1 MDFKIQFKEMKE
13 RIKVVDVLYRY
24 GVRLRKKP
32 DSDYASCPCPLPTH
46 PEDRNN
52 NAFGVHLPSN
62 RWQCKHPECARK
74 NGVGDKWGDCINL
87 VTTHDS
93 VDAKQAATLLNS
105 WFPKDKPALSHGETR
120 EVRGIS
126 PHHHIPDNTSSAV
139 AGKYMQEI
147 DAWFHTLI
155 VRGDQENDVDYW
167 ARILK
172 AVKTRLVESYRS
184 GQRSKAA

>member
-32 DSDYASCPCPLPTH
+32 DSDYASCACPLPTH

-62 RWQCKHPECARK
+62 RWQCKHPECAKK

-87 VTTHDS
+87 VAVHDT
-93 VDAKQAATLLNS
+93 VDAKQAAERIDS
-105 WFPKDKPALSHGETR
+105 WFPKEKPAHSHGETR

-126 PHHHIPDNTSSAV
+126 PHPYTPDNTSSAV
-139 AGKYMQEI
+139 AGNAVYQSCHMES
-147 DAWFHTLI
+147 
-155 VRGDQENDVDYW
+155 
-167 ARILK
+167 LK
-172 AVKTRLVESYRS
+172 GPPR
-184 GQRSKAA
+184 